1 MECFNLILKQVD
13 TDMLKR
19 PTLLLYIHGFNS
31 SPLSHKA
38 QVMSEHCKHHRPDIT
53 VVVPKLPSFPA
64 QAAKHLL
71 DVVNQYKNEYQIG
84 LVGSSLGGYLSTWL
98 NAQFGFPAVLV
109 NPAVKPYE
117 LLVDFLGEQENPYT
131 KERYVLDES
140 HIQELKALDVPVLK
154 SPQDF
159 WLLQQ
164 TEDEVLD
171 YRQAVEK
178 YADSKQTVE
187 EGGDHSF
194 IDFERYP
201 AQIIEFLDL

>member
-1 MECFNLILKQVD
+1 MSE
-13 TDMLKR
+13 R
-19 PTLLLYIHGFNS
+19 PSLLLYIHGFNS

-38 QVMSEHCKHHRPDIT
+38 EVMRGYCEKYRPDIK
-53 VVVPKLPSFPA
+53 VEVPRLPCYPA
-64 QAAKHLL
+64 QAAQHLM
-71 DVVNQYKNEYQIG
+71 DIVNRYKNDYNIG
-84 LVGSSLGGYLSTWL
+84 LVGSSLGGYMSTWL

-131 KERYVLDES
+131 KERYVLEEI
-140 HIQELKALDVPVLK
+140 HIHELKELDTPILK
-154 SPQDF
+154 EPKDF

-178 YADSKQTVE
+178 YQNSKQTVE
-187 EGGDHSF
+187 QGGDHSF

-201 AQIIEFLDL
+201 EQIIQFLNL

>member
-1 MECFNLILKQVD
+1 MS
-13 TDMLKR
+13 KR
-19 PTLLLYIHGFNS
+19 PSLLLYIHGFNS

-38 QVMSEHCKHHRPDIT
+38 QVMSDYCKNHRPDIK

-64 QAAKHLL
+64 QAAQHLL
-71 DVVNQYKNEYQIG
+71 DVVNQYKYDYQIV

-98 NAQFGFPAVLV
+98 NAKFGFCAVLV

-117 LLVDFLGEQENPYT
+117 LLASFLGEQENPYT
-131 KERYVLDES
+131 QERYVLDES
-140 HIQELKALDVPVLK
+140 HIQELIALDIPELQ

-187 EGGDHSF
+187 KGGDHSF